1 MKRLTVLGVTGSI
14 GRRAL
19 ELVQQ
24 FPDEFRLEGMAAR
37 GSRPELI
44 VQMCATHRPRVL
56 ALSDPAAVD
65 IVARTLPRPRPE
77 ILSGAAGL
85 VTLAAE
91 VDADI
96 VLSAIVG
103 GAGLLP
109 TMAAIE
115 TGKTVALANKETLVM
130 AGSLMT
136 AAAREHKVAL
146 LPVDSEH
153 SAIFQCLEGHQRSA
167 VRRILLTASGGP
179 FRTLSKAELDRVTVD
194 EALQHPTWKMGAKI
208 TVDCATLMNKGL
220 EVIEARWLFD
230 VAPERVHVV
239 VHPQSIVHSMVEYI
253 DGSVIAQ
260 LGVADM
266 GIPILY
272 ALTYPRRLACDAARL
287 DLTHVGSLTFEPADT
302 ERFPCLGLA
311 RRALSEGG
319 CAPAILNAANEVAV
333 AAFLAG
339 RLRFTQIP
347 ELIEDA
353 LERVPNR
360 ALDSIASCLD
370 VDART
375 RALVGEW
382 IPREDLAGAAAPI
395 RRGGL
400 GL

>member
-1 MKRLTVLGVTGSI
+1 VKRLTVLGVTGSV

-19 ELVQQ
+19 ELVEQ
-24 FPDEFRLEGMAAR
+24 FPDEFRVEGMAAR
-37 GSRPELI
+37 GARPELI
-44 VQMCATHRPRVL
+44 VDLCVKHRPRVL
-56 ALSDPAAVD
+56 ALSDPAAAD
-65 IVARTLPRPRPE
+65 AVARALPHPRPE

-109 TMAAIE
+109 TMAAIQS
-115 TGKTVALANKETLVM
+115 GKTVALANKETLVM

-136 AAAREHKVAL
+136 TAARARGVAL

-153 SAIFQCLEGHQRSA
+153 SAIFQCLEGH
-167 VRRILLTASGGP
+167 RRADVHRIVLTASGGP
-179 FRTLSKAELDRVTVD
+179 FRTMPKADLEHVSVTA
-194 EALQHPTWKMGAKI
+194 ALRHPTWKMGAKI
-208 TVDCATLMNKGL
+208 TVDSATLMNKGL

-230 VAPERVHVV
+230 LGPERVDVV
-239 VHPQSIVHSMVEYI
+239 VHPQSIVHSMVEYV

-272 ALTYPRRLACDAARL
+272 AFTYPRRLRCDAARL
-287 DLTHVGSLTFEPADT
+287 ALTQIGSLTFEEPDS
-302 ERFPCLGLA
+302 ERFPCLPLA
-311 RRALSEGG
+311 RRALAAGES
-319 CAPAILNAANEVAV
+319 APVILNAANEVAV
-333 AAFLAG
+333 AAFLDG
-339 RLRFTQIP
+339 RIRFTQIP
-347 ELIEDA
+347 WLIEEA
-353 LERVPNR
+353 LGRFPNQ
-360 ALDSIASCLD
+360 ALDSVETCVD

-382 IPREDLAGAAAPI
+382 VRSEQLTGAVA
-395 RRGGL
+395 R
-400 GL
+400 

>member
-1 MKRLTVLGVTGSI
+1 VKRLTVLGVTGSV

-19 ELVQQ
+19 ELVDQ
-24 FPDEFRLEGMAAR
+24 FPDEFRVEGMAAR
-37 GSRPELI
+37 GSTPELI
-44 VQMCATHRPRVL
+44 VSLCARHRPRAL
-56 ALSDPAAVD
+56 ALYDPRAVD
-65 IVARTLPRPRPE
+65 AVARALPRPLPE

-91 VDADI
+91 VDADM

-109 TMAAIE
+109 TMAAIRS
-115 TGKTVALANKETLVM
+115 GKAVALANKETLVM

-136 AAAREHKVAL
+136 AAARERKVPL

-153 SAIFQCLEGHQRSA
+153 SAIFQCLEGHHRA
-167 VRRILLTASGGP
+167 DIHRLMLTASGGP
-179 FRTLSKAELDRVTVD
+179 FRTLRKEELARVTVA

-208 TVDCATLMNKGL
+208 TVDSATLMNKGL

-230 VAPERVHVV
+230 VSPEQVQVL

-272 ALTYPRRLACDAARL
+272 ALSYPRRLSCDASRL
-287 DLTHVGSLTFEPADT
+287 DLTQVGALTFEEPDT
-302 ERFPCLGLA
+302 DRFPCLALARHALREGGLA
-311 RRALSEGG
+311 
-319 CAPAILNAANEVAV
+319 PVILNAANEVAV
-333 AAFLAG
+333 AAFLDG
-339 RLRFTQIP
+339 KIRFTQIP
-347 ELIEDA
+347 ELITEA
-353 LERVPNR
+353 MGHVPNR
-360 ALDSIASCLD
+360 ALDSIESCVD

-375 RALVGEW
+375 RALVRRWVHAE
-382 IPREDLAGAAAPI
+382 PVAGAAT
-395 RRGGL
+395 R
-400 GL
+400 